1 MINTV
6 KSGAPLDDRHDDRQ
20 PPRKPPEGEA
30 GEPAPRQAAKAQP
43 DIRLVIEEDKARGV
57 LIYKLIDR
65 MTGEVVSQ
73 VTRDDLAKMGADPL
87 YTAGKVINTK
97 A

>member
-6 KSGAPLDDRHDDRQ
+6 KSSTLLGDPRDDQRS
-20 PPRKPPEGEA
+20 PRKPPEGEA
-30 GEPAPRQAAKAQP
+30 DAAPAAKSPSPEQ
-43 DIRLVIEEDKARGV
+43 DVRLVIEEDRARAV

-65 MTGEVVSQ
+65 ATGEVISEVS
-73 VTRDDLAKMGADPL
+73 RDDLMKMGADPL
-87 YTAGKVINTK
+87 YTAGRVINTK